1 MRWQLV
7 MIAAMIAI
15 APYAGAED
23 DSSAFDHPAVRDVL
37 AMVEADVAENVMTAR
52 VVKLGSFPELDGREL
67 AELKRRG
74 VPDSVLLLMLQMT
87 TPSRTTPYAP
97 SGGQQAGLEPDA
109 PVPEGLGL
117 LRVVVK
123 RPIRVTFLEVAVGGE
138 AVHTE
143 GNLWEGSVGAGQHL
157 KRPVFVRGTEQIVA
171 YQSPVDPGS
180 HNVAV
185 GFAVSTVEEDP
196 SDEFGEYAGE
206 HYQTRGIRATGAPL
220 AGQAPMGNPGVEC
233 QVFEGQVC
241 EVVATFEKTSPS
253 RLGGLPI
260 YSVHY
265 LVEVTSRR

>member
-1 MRWQLV
+1 
-7 MIAAMIAI
+7 
-15 APYAGAED
+15 
-23 DSSAFDHPAVRDVL
+23 
-37 AMVEADVAENVMTAR
+37 
-52 VVKLGSFPELDGREL
+52 
-67 AELKRRG
+67 

-87 TPSRTTPYAP
+87 APSTPAYTTPPGAHQ
-97 SGGQQAGLEPDA
+97 SGAEPTG
-109 PVPEGLGL
+109 PIPEGLGL

-123 RPIRVTFLEVAVGGE
+123 RPIRVTFLEVVVGGE

-143 GNLWEGSVGAGQHL
+143 GKLWEGSVGAGKHL
-157 KRPVFVRGTEQIVA
+157 KRPVFVRGTDQIVA

-180 HNVAV
+180 HSVAV

-206 HYQTRGIRATGAPL
+206 HYQTRGIRGTGAPL

-265 LVEVTSRR
+265 LVEVTNRR